1 MKKFWSKPF
10 NRYGL
15 IRLIGVLVAS
25 FYPLYMGVRVIS
37 EMVLNGTVLKENYP
51 KYIIPYTPIS
61 IALIICV
68 LLLPLL
74 VKLFKKKAFWVAIVV
89 AVMLFF
95 GVEVLFENKVVVNSW
110 EIKEVETMPQYGQV
124 LLKDWQMYM
133 CISPIIKPIPEGA
146 PIPEGVTVL
155 KPGIIEK
162 EAVLHTQS
170 VADILAGNYTP
181 AFKMHFYLISVLL
194 IITVLNCI
202 YGFGQMINSGDKKR
216 KVSLILQSVCTGI
229 FLGLCILA
237 CFTAFWRDG
246 SLQVSALSAFLMG
259 LFFILM
265 GITAGIFAGSF
276 LLGKKRLLSV
286 WVPAITSSAVTLL
299 MYVGE
304 MILLGGRLYRL
315 GSGWMFDPLPAIVLA
330 PMDIL
335 IILLGGGAVALLLG
349 LIKRNRD
356 KSTELDALAQA
367 EATVEAGS

>member
-10 NRYGL
+10 NRYWL
-15 IRLIGVLVAS
+15 ISLIGVLVAS